1 MRRDLQTLFV
11 NIGHLVDHLY
21 MLIFPTAV
29 LAMGPAFGASW
40 NELVQLSFG
49 GFIAFGA
56 CSLPAGWLGDRW
68 SRWGMMVVFFI
79 GIGAATCLA
88 GLAQSPTQLFIALTL
103 IGVFGAIYH
112 PVGIAMLVADP
123 SRLGRALGVNG
134 VWGNLGLAF
143 AALVAGAIVELWN
156 WRAAFLVP
164 GVVAIGLGIVF
175 AIVVPKDATGTRR
188 NSAGVRLS
196 RALMVRIF
204 AVLLVATSMG
214 GVIFNALSVSMPKIF
229 DERLPVLAGG
239 TLGIGLLVCLV
250 YVLAAVAQLIVG
262 RFIDRYPLRSVF
274 IPVTIAQAPLLLLA
288 VSLDGWPLV
297 AVSLALM
304 FVVFGQIPIND
315 AIVARHTDANWRSR
329 VYAVRYVVSFGAS
342 SLAVPLVAALHG
354 GAGFAPV
361 FMALAAMGAMTALAA
376 LFFPAIAPDATV
388 PTIAT
393 ATSVVRAG

>member
-29 LAMGPAFGASW
+29 LAMGPEFGASW
-40 NELVQLSFG
+40 NELLQLSLG

-68 SRWGMMVVFFI
+68 SRWGMMVVFFV

-88 GLAQSPTQLFIALTL
+88 GLAQSTTQLFIALTL

-123 SRLGRALGVNG
+123 ARLGRALGVNG

-143 AALVAGAIVELWN
+143 AALVAGALVEFWG
-156 WRAAFLVP
+156 WRAAFILP
-164 GVVAIGLGIVF
+164 GLVAIALGIAF
-175 AIVVPKDATGTRR
+175 AIVVPKDASGTKR
-188 NSAGVRLS
+188 SAAGMRLS
-196 RALMVRIF
+196 RAVMMRVF
-204 AVLLVATSMG
+204 AVLLIATSMG
-214 GVIFNALSVSMPKIF
+214 GIIFNGLTISMPKIF
-229 DERLPVLAGG
+229 DERLPVLGGG
-239 TLGIGLLVCLV
+239 TLGIGVLVCLV
-250 YVLAAVAQLIVG
+250 YVFAAVAQLIVG
-262 RFIDRYPLRSVF
+262 RFIDRYPLRNVF

-288 VSLDGWPLV
+288 VSLDGWALV

-342 SLAVPLVAALHG
+342 SFAVPLVAKLHG
-354 GAGFAPV
+354 GAGFGPV
-361 FMALAAMGAMTALAA
+361 FMALAAMGATTAIAA
-376 LFFPAIAPDATV
+376 LFFPGIARERVAPTV
-388 PTIAT
+388 AT
-393 ATSVVRAG
+393 ATPVVRPG